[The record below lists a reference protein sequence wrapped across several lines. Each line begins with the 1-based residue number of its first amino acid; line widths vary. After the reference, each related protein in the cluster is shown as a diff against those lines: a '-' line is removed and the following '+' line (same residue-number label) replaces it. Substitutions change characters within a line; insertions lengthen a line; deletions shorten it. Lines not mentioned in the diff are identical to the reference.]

1 MTDSLLPLSD
11 EDLSAV
17 FDGEASSDVAS
28 RAAADPVAQARL
40 AAIRDV
46 VKAVQEHAVTPL
58 GEDAVDQ
65 LVARALSSAEKVASI
80 DHLRHDG
87 TDGLVVPLPTPSGR
101 RTPPNW
107 LVAAAVVALMAIG
120 VGLVWSGQ
128 ADRGTDTIAAST
140 NGETLQKSDLS
151 EAGAMDYLDPQN
163 RTNYQLDSGAPSTTG
178 VGGPHGLET
187 TTARSKADQAVAMLV
202 ELGTFAEAAA
212 LRTALKTS
220 FPSDI
225 GTAHPTARV
234 SPTNLQVNRCQA
246 QIQNI
251 LTITSNASQVGLA
264 LVAGTPVLVYEFPAT
279 TVTGS
284 TPATLVAAVALDTCT
299 QVFTFQR

>member
-101 RTPPNW
+101 RTPPSW

-140 NGETLQKSDLS
+140 SGDSQRKSART
-151 EAGAMDYLDPQN
+151 EAGAMGYLDPQN
-163 RTNYQLDSGAPSTTG
+163 RTNDQQESGAPSTTG
-178 VGGPHGLET
+178 AGGPHGLET
-187 TTARSKADQAVAMLV
+187 TTARSQADQAVARLV

-225 GTAHPTARV
+225 GTAHPTASV

-284 TPATLVAAVALDTCT
+284 APVTLVAAVALDTCA